1 MWLLIRCVEQAVS
14 QVLNDLLSLLS
25 LERIEEGLF
34 RGQSQDLGFGHVF
47 GGQVMGQALSAA
59 KQTVSASRQV
69 HSLHSYFLRAGDE
82 KLPIVYDVEVMRDG
96 GSFSARRVKAIQK
109 GRPIFYMTC
118 SFQEFEQGLEHQDK
132 MPKVPG
138 PEGLLNQQELAMTL
152 QDQVPPKM
160 LEKFM
165 ADAPLEMRLVD
176 ACNPMLPTITE
187 PKRYVWIRANG
198 KVTRDVSVDEY
209 LLAYASDFNFLVTA
223 AQPHEVS
230 LLTPGMRMATI
241 DHSMWFHRPVDL
253 NDWLLYSV
261 DSPSASGGRGF
272 VRGQFFN
279 QKGELVASA
288 TQEGLMRMVAPK

>member
-1 MWLLIRCVEQAVS
+1 MS

-118 SFQEFEQGLEHQDK
+118 SFQEYEQGLEHQDK
-132 MPKVPG
+132 MPEVPG
-138 PEGLLNQQELAMTL
+138 PEGLLNQQELAMAL
-152 QDQVPPKM
+152 QDKVPPKM

-165 ADAPLEMRLVD
+165 ADAPIEMRLVD
-176 ACNPMLPTITE
+176 ACNPMVSTITE

-198 KVTRDVSVDEY
+198 QVPKDFSVNEY

-223 AQPHEVS
+223 AQPHGVS
-230 LLTPGMRMATI
+230 FLTPGMRMATI
-241 DHSMWFHRPVDL
+241 DHSMWFHRPLDL
-253 NDWLLYSV
+253 NDWLLYSI

-272 VRGQFFN
+272 VKGQFFN

-288 TQEGLMRMVAPK
+288 TQEGLMRMASPK